1 MARAGT
7 LIDNFTLIKRLGIN
21 SFGEVWS
28 ARESITE
35 RLVSINFLASSDEF
49 EMARFTRAI
58 SLLSRLNHPAIAVHT
73 GHGFHERRPYL
84 ATEHLQ
90 GPTLATLSGQGGR
103 MDEMRVLQMAV
114 QIADALDHAWTKAK
128 VIHRNLGP
136 QSILIDLASI
146 QSEYEPVSIRIIDF
160 GHALGNRLI
169 DTHDPEQVAEEAA
182 FQQAAQHERVGTPL
196 TLSPEQITGAR
207 LTVGADMY
215 ALGVTMYQL
224 LTGSPP
230 FSGIEQELL
239 VAHQKAIPRD
249 LQQLLPGLQPGTAAL
264 IKRLLAKTPAG
275 RFQDW
280 AICRDKLAQQ
290 LSQLESRRPPPPVT
304 KSSPST
310 ASFRRTETFDR
321 TPVGKAI
328 PSREPVPDYISHV
341 PHPAGHNPL
350 SAEDLRTL
358 ADHARN
364 LRTNSLTPAIGSA
377 QLTPGA
383 QPTAGALP
391 EVEDGLTPDQ
401 RRAVWAFL
409 FRTPALLNA
418 SLTQP
423 VEQETATAPTAPSRR
438 ETAAPVEAESGTHAI
453 HRPSENND
461 PTSGELPTD
470 SDEAE
475 FDEDLDPSEDSPATY
490 AELFALPPA
499 EQDDLQRA
507 TGGTPN
513 PFNSDVPCNPL
524 LSRSWK
530 QAIEILR
537 ESILGTSKLRPGVS
551 DGITKRFTRSLL
563 RIVASRESTII
574 EIGTLIDAGKFDEA
588 ESLLDRTATT
598 VGKNGTVGN
607 DPELC
612 LLRARLL
619 AMRGDFAAAIS
630 WAQRAVQQS
639 STDPLAL
646 GMVGLCHLM
655 LKRVKIAIAVFDE
668 LARVHPQSPLG
679 PLGQGTILFLAGFD
693 TKADTAFNDSAERQV
708 IPSLY
713 RMGALRYRSSGD
725 AENEIACLE
734 KLLTGT
740 TADWSIRER
749 LVELTGAKGDSSLR
763 VKAPSR

>member
-7 LIDNFTLIKRLGIN
+7 LIDNYTLIKRLGIN

-35 RLVSINFLASSDEF
+35 RLVSINFLSSSDEF
-49 EMARFTRAI
+49 EIARFTRAI

-103 MDEMRVLQMAV
+103 MDELRVLQMAV

-146 QSEYEPVSIRIIDF
+146 QSEYESVSIRIIDF

-224 LTGSPP
+224 LTGAPP

-290 LSQLESRRPPPPVT
+290 LSQLEGRRPAPPVA
-304 KSSPST
+304 KSTPST

-341 PHPAGHNPL
+341 PHPAGQNPL

-364 LRTNSLTPAIGSA
+364 LRANSLTPAIGSA
-377 QLTPGA
+377 QLSPAA
-383 QPTAGALP
+383 QAQAGALP

-418 SLTQP
+418 SLSQA
-423 VEQETATAPTAPSRR
+423 VEQAAPAPASRR
-438 ETAAPVEAESGTHAI
+438 ETAAPEDGESGIRPI
-453 HRPSENND
+453 HRPSEDSD
-461 PTSGELPTD
+461 PTITEVPTN
-470 SDEAE
+470 SDETE
-475 FDEDLDPSEDSPATY
+475 FDEDLDPSDDSPATY

-499 EQDDLQRA
+499 EQDDQHRA
-507 TGGTPN
+507 AGGTPN

-524 LSRSWK
+524 ISRSWK
-530 QAIEILR
+530 PAIEILR
-537 ESILGTSKLRPGVS
+537 EAILGTSRSRPAVS
-551 DGITKRFTRSLL
+551 DGISKRFTRSLL
-563 RIVASRESTII
+563 RMVASRESTII
-574 EIGTLIDAGKFDEA
+574 EIGTLIDAGNFAEA

-639 STDPLAL
+639 SPDPLAL

-693 TKADTAFNDSAERQV
+693 SKADTAFNDSAERQI

-713 RMGALRYRSSGD
+713 RMGALRYRASGD

-740 TADWSIRER
+740 TADWAIRER